1 MRGYYTVLDC
11 SDILKILDIEEK
23 TSLRFFCHLHIRL
36 NISPDDSGFLNTK
49 LKEDSNFENAIIKTH
64 WLKYHLDLFKNFPY
78 GKIQTLYELSNIST
92 FYKRQKKYP
101 EWDSNLYN
109 IFEEQIDRED
119 IFVSSE
125 ALVPYF
131 IETLSEFDG
140 EIVDGQCF
148 YTSGEEY
155 FYILLKL
162 NLDDNLI
169 ETILNKE
176 NCFRFEDLSTN

>member
-36 NISPDDSGFLNTK
+36 NISPDDSSFLNTK

-92 FYKRQKKYP
+92 FYKRQKKI
-101 EWDSNLYN
+101 S
-109 IFEEQIDRED
+109 
-119 IFVSSE
+119 
-125 ALVPYF
+125 
-131 IETLSEFDG
+131 
-140 EIVDGQCF
+140 
-148 YTSGEEY
+148 
-155 FYILLKL
+155 
-162 NLDDNLI
+162 
-169 ETILNKE
+169 
-176 NCFRFEDLSTN
+176 